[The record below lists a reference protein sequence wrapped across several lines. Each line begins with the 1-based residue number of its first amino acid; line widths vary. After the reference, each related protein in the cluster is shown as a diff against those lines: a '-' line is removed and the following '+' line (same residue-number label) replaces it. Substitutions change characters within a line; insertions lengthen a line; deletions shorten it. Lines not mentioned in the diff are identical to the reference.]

1 MQQLNYIRAKT
12 IEEVKRYVQTLCERK
27 EPITVVTKKTRTKGI
42 EHTAVIEGVYAK
54 FCTVRDDKLK
64 VAYTIQYIDI
74 LTGDIRIETPTT
86 TA

>member
-12 IEEVKRYVQTLCERK
+12 IEEVKCSMQTLCDKK
-27 EPITVVTKKTRTKGI
+27 ENVTVVTRKTRTKVS

-74 LTGDIRIETPTT
+74 LTGDIRIEPSTT